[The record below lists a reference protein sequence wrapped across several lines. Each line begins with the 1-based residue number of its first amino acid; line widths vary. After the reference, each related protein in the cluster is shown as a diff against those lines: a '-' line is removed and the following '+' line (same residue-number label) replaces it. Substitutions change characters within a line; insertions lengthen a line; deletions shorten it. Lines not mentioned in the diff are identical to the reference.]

1 MEWIIANKGTIAAAL
16 ILVGAIV
23 GAVWYIVKKSKA
35 KNGTCGFGCS
45 SCVIGSSCKYRP
57 EEGRKK

>member
-1 MEWIIANKGTIAAAL
+1 MEWLIANKGTIAAAA

-35 KNGTCGFGCS
+35 KKGTCGFGCS
-45 SCVIGSSCKYRP
+45 SCMFGSSCKYRKDEP
-57 EEGRKK
+57 EK